1 MTAVYVLALRI
12 ARVGLSLAL
21 CWHLWSPLDPSRST
35 PALRLLGACFAFDA
49 AWMVHTI
56 VAGGLMAAYFAT
68 TSGIWWMTLDA
79 VTLLATYYWLRSPVR
94 MSPKVSPRADVFGV
108 PIKE

>member
-35 PALRLLGACFAFDA
+35 TALRLLGACFAYDA
-49 AWMVHTI
+49 AWMLFSL
-56 VAGGLMAAYFAT
+56 ASGGLMSAYFAST
-68 TSGIWWMTLDA
+68 AGVWLMSLDA
-79 VTLLATYYWLRSPVR
+79 LTLLAANVWLRSGRLLAP
-94 MSPKVSPRADVFGV
+94 
-108 PIKE
+108 